1 MKIKLSPLNIL
12 SSILV
17 VSVVYLFVTADNTGW
32 RKLGAIPLI
41 GLFMLS
47 FITDVIFR
55 RSLKG
60 IKQIWIVEM
69 VFIIFAAILILIIQH
84 FVPNR

>member
-12 SSILV
+12 SSVLL
-17 VSVVYLFVTADNTGW
+17 VSVIYLFITADATGW
-32 RKLGAIPLI
+32 RKLGAIPLM

-55 RSLKG
+55 RALKG
-60 IKQIWIVEM
+60 MKQIWIVEL

-84 FVPNR
+84 FNP